1 MHFDEK
7 FLQQVSGQAVVA
19 QGKFPDDV
27 RFSID
32 TRTLQKGDIFIALQG
47 ASVDGH
53 EFLSNAL
60 AKGAA
65 GIVIAK
71 SKQNRVAELD
81 KGLLAQLLV
90 IVVEEPLQFL
100 LQAAA
105 AWRTQFSYPV
115 VAITGSVGKTSTK
128 QLLSSMLKA
137 AQIEYLASYE
147 NQNTLLGVAL
157 TILKMRAWQQVAVF
171 EVGISKRGEMAE
183 IAQLL
188 RPTIAIITSVGHSHM
203 EGLGSLVDIASEKRD
218 IFKFFTESNIG
229 IIHGD
234 QPLLA
239 HVSYPHPVIK
249 FGKKTVNQVQAR
261 KILIE
266 KQPASF
272 TLKIYKDKYHVMVH
286 HAHEALIFNALA
298 AAAAAHLLS
307 VAHEKII
314 FAIEN
319 FATINGRFEF
329 KKLKENN
336 GLVINDCYN
345 ANPESMKAS
354 LLAFHRIDTK
364 AQKIAVLGDML
375 ELGLTS
381 PFWHRQLGR
390 FLRKISSVRH
400 VILVGTMIHWTR
412 KMIPVGISVECVPT
426 WKEALTQLNNKLDN
440 DSLVLVK
447 GSHGMQLKYLVEAVS
462 EPTDASA
469 YHQQHVAAHN
479 NVHNRL

>member
-32 TRTLQKGDIFIALQG
+32 TRTLQKGDMFVALQG

-53 EFLSNAL
+53 DFLAHAL

-65 GIVIAK
+65 GIVVAK
-71 SKQNRVAELD
+71 NKQHVVTALD
-81 KGLLAQLLV
+81 KGLLAQHLVVAVEDPLL
-90 IVVEEPLQFL
+90 FL

-105 AWRTQFSYPV
+105 AWRAQFTYPV

-128 QLLSSMLKA
+128 QLLSSMLTA
-137 AQIEYLASYE
+137 AQIEHLASYE
-147 NQNTLLGVAL
+147 NQNTRLGVAL
-157 TILKMRAWQQVAVF
+157 TILGMRASQQVAVF

-188 RPTIAIITSVGHSHM
+188 RPTIAVITSVGHSHM
-203 EGLGSLVDIASEKRD
+203 EGLGSLVDIAAEKRD
-218 IFKFFTESNIG
+218 IFKYFTESNIG

-234 QPLLA
+234 QALLA
-239 HVSYPHPVIK
+239 QVSYPHPVIK
-249 FGKKTVNQVQAR
+249 FGKKTVNQIQAR

-272 TLKIYKDKYHVMVH
+272 ILKIYKDKYHVTVH

-298 AAAAAHLLS
+298 AAAAAHLLG
-307 VAHEKII
+307 VAHDKIT

-319 FATINGRFEF
+319 FASVKGRFEF
-329 KKLKENN
+329 KKLKENK
-336 GLVINDCYN
+336 GFIINDCYN

-354 LLAFHRIDTK
+354 LLAFHRIETK

-375 ELGLTS
+375 ELGMTS

-400 VILVGTMIHWTR
+400 VILVGTMVHWTR

-426 WKEALTQLNNKLDN
+426 WKEAVTQLVTKIDKE
-440 DSLVLVK
+440 SLVLVK
-447 GSHGMQLKYLVEAVS
+447 GSLGMQLKYLVEAVS
-462 EPTDASA
+462 EPADAPVI
-469 YHQQHVAAHN
+469 QEQVAAYN
-479 NVHNRL
+479 KVHNRL